1 MGNMNRQRFAE
12 LETMFM
18 GNDEY
23 ELVNA
28 KTMGG
33 LAWIHCK
40 KMGYSCPALFAEI
53 GLQGFSGLYFGANDS
68 CKKRVELIFAINFV
82 S

>member
-1 MGNMNRQRFAE
+1 
-12 LETMFM
+12 M

-40 KMGYSCPALFAEI
+40 KMGYSCPALFTEI
-53 GLQGFSGLYFGANDS
+53 GLQGNSGLHYGANDS
-68 CKKRVELIFAINFV
+68 CKNYLNWYLQSILSADSCCRCSIFNGPTRC
-82 S
+82 